1 MGLSRFL
8 KNRKRSSKRGRYEDS
23 WSVSKPKNI
32 LRLTIRFT
40 HRGEYPPFESRN
52 GVGFLW
58 SRKKE
63 QTPRA
68 RRKQRTGMSKETRQ
82 RFLSLNS
89 SFECDERGRSVL
101 EKASTV
107 TVREASF
114 SLQDN
119 LVFLYPFLS
128 FFLFFA
134 NLNNV
139 RRSQSSIE
147 VKRSSTE
154 IDPLFFS
161 WKDSRAFHRL
171 NRTTERE
178 KVFEYT

>member
-119 LVFLYPFLS
+119 LVFLHPFLS
-128 FFLFFA
+128 FFLFFFA
-134 NLNNV
+134 NLNSV
-139 RRSQSSIE
+139 RCSQSSIE
-147 VKRSSTE
+147 AKRSSTE
-154 IDPLFFS
+154 IDVFFS
-161 WKDSRAFHRL
+161 WKDSR
-171 NRTTERE
+171 TERE